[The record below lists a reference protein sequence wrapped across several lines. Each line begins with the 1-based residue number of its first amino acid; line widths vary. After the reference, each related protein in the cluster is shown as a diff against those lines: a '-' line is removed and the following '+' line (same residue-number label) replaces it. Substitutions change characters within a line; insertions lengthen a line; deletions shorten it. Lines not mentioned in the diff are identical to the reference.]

1 VNYYILRNG
10 QKFGPYTLADLQRYV
25 GSGDILT
32 TDLAQSEGM
41 QDWIPV
47 SQVIGNI
54 SAVPT
59 PAAPAPQ
66 SYGQMPGYAVQQA
79 PAAASQYPPPPN
91 LHWGLVLLLACVTCG
106 LFSCVWMF
114 VEASYVS
121 KIDRNSKAMVFYG
134 IGVPSVILGSF
145 LMNPVLMGRAMTGIG
160 WLVYLGG
167 IVLTIVAHF
176 NVKSSLEAHFN
187 SAEPINLRLSG
198 VMTFFFNVIY
208 FQYHF
213 TRINNWRRTGVLV

>member
-1 VNYYILRNG
+1 MNYYVLRNG
-10 QKFGPYTLADLQRYV
+10 QKFGPYALADLQRYV

-47 SQVIGNI
+47 SQIIGNI
-54 SAVPT
+54 GAAPT
-59 PAAPAPQ
+59 PQPPVQ

-79 PAAASQYPPPPN
+79 PAAALQYPNPPN
-91 LHWGLVLLLACVTCG
+91 LHWGVVLLLGIVTCG
-106 LFSCVWMF
+106 IFSCVWMF
-114 VEASYVS
+114 IQASYVT

-134 IGVPSVILGSF
+134 IGLGAAIFGNIVAS
-145 LMNPVLMGRAMTGIG
+145 LLHSEARALGY
-160 WLVYLGG
+160 LVYFGG
-167 IVLTIVAHF
+167 LVLVIVGHF
-176 NVKSSLEAHFN
+176 NIKASLEEHFN

-198 VMTFFFNVIY
+198 VMTFFFNALY

-213 TRINNWRRTGVLV
+213 TRINNWRRTGILV